1 MMIYKTIDRFV
12 RDNIKALGFFL
23 AFLALLFVFNK
34 IILYGSE
41 ISFRNFDTLD
51 IVFLISIS
59 LISGISSILLA
70 SGWREILVYV
80 GVDRPFRWAVW
91 AYATSQLAKYV
102 PGNVFQLVGR
112 QALGVAAGISNAP
125 LAKSS
130 VLELLVIAASTI
142 LFVPLVSPFVFL
154 DIGLATS
161 LPLFLILAAALLLLT
176 RWLFGPILAKSA
188 AFYASYLAVSGAIFV
203 AAYSLAGGSSDLS
216 LYPAIAGAYVIAW
229 LAGLLTPGAPA
240 GIGVREAVLLFLL
253 DGLSPSSVI
262 LLAVVIGRMITV
274 LGDLLFFVGGLIAGR
289 LCEITNEQG

>member
-1 MMIYKTIDRFV
+1 M
-12 RDNIKALGFFL
+12 ALF
-23 AFLALLFVFNK
+23 ALFFVFYK
-34 IILYGSE
+34 IVLYGSE

-51 IVFLISIS
+51 LVFLIFVSFIC
-59 LISGISSILLA
+59 GISSILLA
-70 SGWREILVYV
+70 FGWQEILVYV
-80 GVDRPFRWAVW
+80 GVERPFRWAVW

-130 VLELLVIAASTI
+130 VLELLIIAASTI

-154 DIGLATS
+154 DVGWTTS
-161 LPLFLILAAALLLLT
+161 LPLFFILAAALLLLT
-176 RWLFGPILAKSA
+176 GWLFGSTLARSV

-203 AAYSLAGGSSDLS
+203 VAYSLAGGSSDLS

-289 LCEITNEQG
+289 LYGTTNERD